1 MYIHKYILYI
11 NRYRIMVITFD
22 FHSKN
27 VGSILT
33 ICNKL
38 LTKTCNL
45 LSLSSGTYSLCAF
58 IVLKSRYKT
67 MKTNEGCLL
76 HISYYGN
83 PRDFLTY
90 DNGSV
95 T

>member
-1 MYIHKYILYI
+1 
-11 NRYRIMVITFD
+11 MVITFD

-38 LTKTCNL
+38 LTKTRNC
-45 LSLSSGTYSLCAF
+45 
-58 IVLKSRYKT
+58 KK
-67 MKTNEGCLL
+67 KL
-76 HISYYGN
+76 HIPYYGN